1 MPVRIYVS
9 IRSEAYVVIIHAW
22 VHAVT
27 LDEIYVI
34 SALEFIS
41 WHIFKFKS
49 RSALKFM
56 LWHVLQQYAIKR
68 MSQSVS

>member
-27 LDEIYVI
+27 FDEIYVI
-34 SALEFIS
+34 IRARIY
-41 WHIFKFKS
+41 IV
-49 RSALKFM
+49 A
-56 LWHVLQQYAIKR
+56 YI
-68 MSQSVS
+68 